1 MKLYLS
7 SGKRLDFND
16 EIVTVEKWKEA
27 LKTKKNEYHLTK
39 IT

>member
-27 LKTKKNEYHLTK
+27 LKKMN